1 MAKAN
6 AARILGVQNLELP
19 ESLKEMEQQEER
31 KRRSSSDEEERVRV
45 DLAPQKTPAQVNGGA
60 ADDEA
65 ETAQTSPK
73 RKQIVFS
80 NNNAIAKPSS
90 SPTLSDSKVTSRAD
104 IVPYKRPFGQWVP
117 IGKSSSANKR

>member
-45 DLAPQKTPAQVNGGA
+45 DLAPQKTPAQVSLTHNCKCYTNTHPVWNVA
-60 ADDEA
+60 
-65 ETAQTSPK
+65 
-73 RKQIVFS
+73 
-80 NNNAIAKPSS
+80 
-90 SPTLSDSKVTSRAD
+90 
-104 IVPYKRPFGQWVP
+104 
-117 IGKSSSANKR
+117 

>member
-45 DLAPQKTPAQVNGGA
+45 DLAPQKTPAQ
-60 ADDEA
+60 
-65 ETAQTSPK
+65 T
-73 RKQIVFS
+73 
-80 NNNAIAKPSS
+80 
-90 SPTLSDSKVTSRAD
+90 
-104 IVPYKRPFGQWVP
+104 
-117 IGKSSSANKR
+117 